1 MKIFLRKNC
10 KRFLILFSV
19 TTIIGFIYFMSDK
32 DGDLTYIIDSL
43 ASILAVPSILLSF
56 IVLKVIDIKPEN
68 LDAYYRVRRMS
79 DNTKRQNEN
88 KAEKA
93 FEEKLNEIQNLNRKY
108 SLYFQNKQIGSE
120 NSQSLIKACRNGCNE
135 LKEFFKETKSHI
147 FDGFLPGIQDLG
159 ELKAIDNRDVF
170 IIENK
175 EKDQL
180 SEILSKL
187 KPEIFD
193 SEVLNEEEKQMLN
206 LLFDDAK
213 GLMIKYL
220 ETCAHAYDE
229 IKENR

>member
-1 MKIFLRKNC
+1 MKIFFKKNY
-10 KRFLILFSV
+10 KTFIGLFIV
-19 TTIIGFIYFMSDK
+19 TTVISVIYFIVNKS
-32 DGDLTYIIDSL
+32 GVETNIIDSI
-43 ASILAVPSILLSF
+43 ASILAFPSFILSF

-79 DNTKRQNEN
+79 DNTKRGNEK
-88 KAEKA
+88 KAEEA

-108 SLYFQNKQIGSE
+108 SLYLQNKLIGSE
-120 NSQSLIKACRNGCNE
+120 NSQSLIKTCRNGCHE
-135 LKEFFKETKSHI
+135 LKGFFKETQNHI
-147 FDGFLPGIQDLG
+147 FDGFLPGIQNLG

-175 EKDQL
+175 DKDQL
-180 SEILSKL
+180 SEVLSRL

-193 SEVLNEEEKQMLN
+193 SDVLNEEEKQLLS

-220 ETCAHAYDE
+220 ETCVHAYNE